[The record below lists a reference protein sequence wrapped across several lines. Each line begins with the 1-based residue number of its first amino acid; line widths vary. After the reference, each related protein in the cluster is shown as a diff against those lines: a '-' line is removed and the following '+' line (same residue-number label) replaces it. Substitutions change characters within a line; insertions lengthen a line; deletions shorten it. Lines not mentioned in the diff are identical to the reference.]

1 MYIDSSLITILETG
15 VVVTTSLTAK
25 SHNISNSFRHQKRVR
40 IGTEEFN
47 LYLQLNIPNSRCING
62 SFSLTSV
69 TSGAT
74 SRKNL
79 EDRVIDDAST
89 TFIEWRK
96 IILDNL
102 KGVSTLSITV
112 YP

>member
-1 MYIDSSLITILETG
+1 MYIDSVLTTILETG

-40 IGTEEFN
+40 IGAEEYN

-62 SFSLTSV
+62 AFSLTSV
-69 TSGAT
+69 SSGAAY
-74 SRKNL
+74 RKNL
-79 EDRVIDDAST
+79 EDRVIDDASVT
-89 TFIEWRK
+89 LIEWRK
-96 IILDNL
+96 IIFDNL
-102 KGVSTLSITV
+102 KGVSTLAITV